1 MSIKWQSLLTDQTDA
16 IDYAKL
22 GKLVSIVLALLG
34 GLGLL
39 TAMAVEIATKVDVPT
54 GTILIT
60 CGVLIAPLTG
70 GHIADGISGVLASRR
85 VQAGVQVSRRASDQV
100 TAPPEVTP

>member
-1 MSIKWQSLLTDQTDA
+1 MSVNWQSLIADVQGT
-16 IDYAKL
+16 IDYARL
-22 GKLVSIVLALLG
+22 GKLVSILLALLG

-39 TAMAVEIATKVDVPT
+39 AAMIVEIATKADVPT

-70 GHIADGISGVLASRR
+70 GHVADGISGVLASRR
-85 VQAGVQVSRRASDQV
+85 IQKGAQASRRTSDQV
-100 TAPPEVTP
+100 APPPEVTP